1 MNLQSQNLTTA
12 EKKMAYVMGY
22 DADSPTLVEKLIM
35 RWGVFV
41 AMRHIQANKIP
52 LQVIIRSVSDTE
64 EVKV

>member
-1 MNLQSQNLTTA
+1 
-12 EKKMAYVMGY
+12 MAYVMGY

-35 RWGVFV
+35 RWRVFV

-52 LQVIIRSVSDTE
+52 LQVIIRSVKDAE

>member
-35 RWGVFV
+35 RWRVFV

-52 LQVIIRSVSDTE
+52 LQVIIRSVKDTE
-64 EVKV
+64 EVNV